1 MTFFETW
8 SDRSEPHYVQEH
20 HGHEEEAAGDAVHYQ
35 GRGGVGEQVVRH
47 VGVTS
52 SDFRLNSWQ
61 LITDVPRVYYVGEV
75 GWHLRGVVSQ
85 DNIGQIVLRS
95 IQTSIQ

>member
-1 MTFFETW
+1 MM
-8 SDRSEPHYVQEH
+8 DN
-20 HGHEEEAAGDAVHYQ
+20 HEVLGIIIYFP
-35 GRGGVGEQVVRH
+35 
-47 VGVTS
+47 
-52 SDFRLNSWQ
+52 DFRLNSWQ